1 MFALI
6 ARRVQWL
13 IAGALAAGLTYS
25 GAAAFHAMLLVWIG
39 PGYGELD
46 QQALLA
52 ILSTSC
58 VIAVPLLNWS
68 ETLRLLGVP
77 DYKITQAK
85 LRKENVE
92 PGPTRTIIVYWAFL
106 VTIGFMCVFVSFEDH
121 KFSVSQVVLSGTAN
135 ISCTPAGG
143 NLNLSIGQEPGW
155 QRLIP
160 NSEFIAGNN
169 CLDPCQGVNPIP
181 KGAIFRTPDDLKI
194 PTQKQIGFLYQTL
207 FAEGFFTPDSS
218 LAADVHLGRRLK
230 RVRFF
235 KNYVKYALFLFPY
248 ILLQGFWAIC
258 FGRRRP
264 RQVRDSIYL
273 FIVELNLWTN
283 PAKEH
288 SSKESQAEE
297 DQQVEHY
304 ATKNQLWVAWFVA
317 YMSYLWAVVIAVIC
331 PPLFVVNLIANE
343 ISVNNYPESEN
354 GHHIGAWA
362 PYVATILVLCAA
374 LIAKFHQL
382 LETRFIALVNLA
394 IGLLERFT
402 TRTHLRNP
410 RDENEGADPGS
421 KNEKSGQL
429 TSTFLRDTLKL
440 TRAVLKQG
448 WEALIRYRDDVK
460 ENLKQ
465 EWLNFQTWYVEPE
478 KISRHTDR
486 HGFNIK
492 KHEHCI
498 IEPEGEWYWD
508 ALKQRPKNQFQIG
521 PITTAPQ
528 SMTESEIIATAAND
542 PSNNDRI
549 NFERL
554 PGVHRARNHLEEL
567 GVIHPK
573 SPSVSRTP
581 NRTRSK
587 VASNRGRYS
596 QISIQDEAA
605 HDQADFVPGLPQRY
619 KFAGAT
625 TVRER
630 SISDISSRDDDHLM
644 ADQDLPIQDPN
655 DEHIHPAIRG
665 SSEQGRGDHTRA
677 GSQATTVILSPR
689 DSVYPNPHINHGIAH
704 ELPTEYSKSTHN
716 SAHTIPATNS
726 DSAPP
731 ASPGL
736 QQSLSNSIQSRKRRS
751 QQVYAPDSTHLPST
765 AEDPNEG
772 TASTPARAPFK
783 PPTSRYAQPPPPAP
797 LKDPPPTSSPLP
809 PQQRPISTPSPIP
822 FISEEDIQKIGE
834 EHGPPEREP
843 EGSPN
848 LITFSPN
855 PGLTMPQAG
864 FEEGVSTG
872 RAPRRSTVSYLQ
884 VERPRTMLFD
894 DVITLRK
901 VDGVYR
907 IVEPGERA

>member
-1 MFALI
+1 
-6 ARRVQWL
+6 
-13 IAGALAAGLTYS
+13 
-25 GAAAFHAMLLVWIG
+25 MLLVWVG

-77 DYKITQAK
+77 EYKIKNAEK
-85 LRKENVE
+85 NNENVE

-121 KFSVSQVVLSGTAN
+121 KFSVSQVALSGTSN

-143 NLNLSIGQEPGW
+143 NLNLSIGQDPGW
-155 QRLIP
+155 HRLIP

-169 CLDPCQGVNPIP
+169 CLDPCRGVNPIP
-181 KGAIFRTPDDLKI
+181 KGAIFRTNDDLEI

-207 FAEGFFTPDSS
+207 FAEEFFTQNSS
-218 LAADVHLGRRLK
+218 LAADVHLGRKLK

-264 RQVRDSIYL
+264 RQVRDSVYL
-273 FIVELNLWTN
+273 FIAELNLWTN
-283 PAKEH
+283 PAKGQN
-288 SSKESQAEE
+288 SKESLDEE
-297 DQQVEHY
+297 DQTVEHY
-304 ATKNQLWVAWFVA
+304 ATDNQLRVAFFVA

-331 PPLFVVNLIANE
+331 PPLFVINLIANE
-343 ISVNNYPESEN
+343 VSVNNYPESEN

-362 PYVATILVLCAA
+362 PYVATVLVFGAA
-374 LIAKFHQL
+374 LIAKFHQV
-382 LETRFIALVNLA
+382 LEGRFIDLINLA
-394 IGLLERFT
+394 IGLLGRFT
-402 TRTHLRNP
+402 DNTRAHIRTPKVDSDGATSGGRN
-410 RDENEGADPGS
+410 G
-421 KNEKSGQL
+421 KSGQL
-429 TSTFLRDTLKL
+429 TLTFLRKTKSTLVKEVVKPS
-440 TRAVLKQG
+440 RK
-448 WEALIRYRDDVK
+448 ALSNYYEDVK
-460 ENLKQ
+460 KNLRQEKENF
-465 EWLNFQTWYVEPE
+465 ERWYAEPV

-492 KHEHCI
+492 KHDYCI
-498 IEPEGEWYWD
+498 IEPKGQWYWD
-508 ALKQRPKNQFQIG
+508 AMGNRPKNQFRIG
-521 PITTAPQ
+521 PETTA
-528 SMTESEIIATAAND
+528 SRNLTDFEIVAVAENETVDETA
-542 PSNNDRI
+542 NDRI
-549 NFERL
+549 NFDQL
-554 PGVHRARNHLEEL
+554 PGTRHVRGHLEDL

-573 SPSVSRTP
+573 SPTNSKTP
-581 NRTRSK
+581 NRSRSK
-587 VASNRGRYS
+587 ATSTRGRYS
-596 QISIQDEAA
+596 KISILDEANSH
-605 HDQADFVPGLPQRY
+605 HDQTDLVPGLPHRY

-665 SSEQGRGDHTRA
+665 SLEQNHGDHTRT
-677 GSQATTVILSPR
+677 GSQATTVVLSPR
-689 DSVYPNPHINHGIAH
+689 DSVFPNPHINHGIAH

-716 SAHTIPATNS
+716 SAHTIPPTPS
-726 DSAPP
+726 DNVPP

-751 QQVYAPDSTHLPST
+751 QQVYAPDSIHLPST
-765 AEDPNEG
+765 AEDPNEV
-772 TASTPARAPFK
+772 TASTPVRAPFK
-783 PPTSRYAQPPPPAP
+783 PPTSRYAQP
-797 LKDPPPTSSPLP
+797 LPPTSTQDRPTASTPSSPH
-809 PQQRPISTPSPIP
+809 RPISVPSPIP

-834 EHGPPEREP
+834 EHGPPEAEP

-848 LITFSPN
+848 LITFSPS
-855 PGLTMPQAG
+855 PGLGVPQPG
-864 FEEGVSTG
+864 FDEGSSTG
-872 RAPRRSTVSYLQ
+872 RAPQRSTVSYLQ

-907 IVEPGERA
+907 IVEPGEQA

>member
-1 MFALI
+1 
-6 ARRVQWL
+6 
-13 IAGALAAGLTYS
+13 
-25 GAAAFHAMLLVWIG
+25 MLLVWVG

-77 DYKITQAK
+77 EWKIAEAEE
-85 LRKENVE
+85 RKENVE

-121 KFSVSQVVLSGTAN
+121 KFSVSQVTLSGTSN
-135 ISCTPAGG
+135 ISCTPAAG
-143 NLNLSIGQEPGW
+143 NLNLSLGQDPGW

-169 CLDPCQGVNPIP
+169 CLDPCQGVNPVP
-181 KGAIFRTPDDLKI
+181 KGAIFRTADDLKI

-207 FAEGFFTPDSS
+207 FAEGFFTPNSS

-264 RQVRDSIYL
+264 RQVRDSVYL
-273 FIVELNLWTN
+273 FIAELNLWTN
-283 PAKEH
+283 PAKEQ
-288 SSKESQAEE
+288 SFKDNQAEE
-297 DQQVEHY
+297 DQPAEHY
-304 ATKNQLWVAWFVA
+304 ATKNQLRVAFFVA

-331 PPLFVVNLIANE
+331 PPLFVINLIANE
-343 ISVNNYPESEN
+343 ISVNNYPEAEN
-354 GHHIGAWA
+354 GHHVGAWA
-362 PYVATILVLCAA
+362 PYVGTIMVFGAA

-382 LETRFIALVNLA
+382 LENRFIALINLA

-402 TRTHLRNP
+402 TRAHLRTLKDNN
-410 RDENEGADPGS
+410 DGAIPGN

-429 TSTFLRDTLKL
+429 TSNFLATTFALVSEVLYRGWVAL
-440 TRAVLKQG
+440 TK
-448 WEALIRYRDDVK
+448 YRDDVK

-465 EWLNFQTWYVEPE
+465 EKLNFQRWYEEPE

-498 IEPEGEWYWD
+498 IDPEGEWYWD
-508 ALKQRPKNQFQIG
+508 AWNNRPKNQFRVG
-521 PITTAPQ
+521 PITTSPQ
-528 SMTESEIIATAAND
+528 SMTESEIVATA
-542 PSNNDRI
+542 NDRI

-554 PGVHRARNHLEEL
+554 PGTQRVRDHLEDL

-573 SPSVSRTP
+573 SPTSSRTP
-581 NRTRSK
+581 NRSRSK
-587 VASNRGRYS
+587 VTSTRGRYS
-596 QISIQDEAA
+596 KISIQDEAA
-605 HDQADFVPGLPQRY
+605 HDQADHVPGLPQRY
-619 KFAGAT
+619 KFAGAA

-630 SISDISSRDDDHLM
+630 SVSDISSRDDDHLM

-665 SSEQGRGDHTRA
+665 SREQSRGDHTRT
-677 GSQATTVILSPR
+677 GSQATTVVLSPR
-689 DSVYPNPHINHGIAH
+689 DSAYPNPHVNHGIAH
-704 ELPTEYSKSTHN
+704 ELPTEYSKSTHS
-716 SAHTIPATNS
+716 SAHTIPATSS
-726 DSAPP
+726 DTFPP
-731 ASPGL
+731 APPGL

-751 QQVYAPDSTHLPST
+751 QQVYAPDSAHLPST

-772 TASTPARAPFK
+772 TASTPARTPFK
-783 PPTSRYAQPPPPAP
+783 PPTSRYAHPPPPAP
-797 LKDPPPTSSPLP
+797 AENPSPSSALSPH
-809 PQQRPISTPSPIP
+809 QRPISTPSPIP
-822 FISEEDIQKIGE
+822 FISEEDIQNIGE
-834 EHGPPEREP
+834 ECGPPEPTQDR
-843 EGSPN
+843 SPN

-855 PGLTMPQAG
+855 PGLNMPQAG

-872 RAPRRSTVSYLQ
+872 RMPRRSAVSYLQ
-884 VERPRTMLFD
+884 VERARTMLFD
-894 DVITLRK
+894 DVITFRK

-907 IVEPGERA
+907 IVEPGEQA